1 MNNKIKLTAL
11 ILLLSASLSVF
22 SACSG
27 NDSRKTK
34 SSESSTAS
42 QSSDKASSDSSDAGK
57 DESKDGSNTEG
68 SQTSEEQSSK
78 ESTSD
83 PTDDKEKSDI
93 PELSEADN
101 TGEVV
106 NGILVY
112 ERKAFEQFFGY
123 DELAKSYGNTMQKL
137 ADYLG
142 DDIKV
147 YNVLVPTHCG
157 VQLPQNVMDEYGL
170 PDQNQYI
177 EDVFSCY
184 SKDGSN
190 PIVTVNTY
198 DTLMHHRDEYIYL
211 NTDHHWSGLGAYYA
225 YKDFCKAAGE
235 DYVKLSELEEGQIE
249 GYYGSLTAYID
260 DSYVDPD
267 TVVYYKTDKDITTK
281 VYENDGTGGTDTNL
295 IHSYADSSFAYG
307 VFLGGDNGLMV
318 SKNPDGNGKKI
329 AVVKESYGNAFCPYI
344 AYTYGETHMIDFRYI
359 TFDFKQYLIDNDIH
373 EVIFINNNMASATP
387 ARCEELEGLIKE

>member
-1 MNNKIKLTAL
+1 MNNKIK
-11 ILLLSASLSVF
+11 ILAMILVLSASLSVF

-27 NDSRKTK
+27 GDSRQPKT
-34 SSESSTAS
+34 SEGSTAS
-42 QSSDKASSDSSDAGK
+42 QSSSSDEKSDAASDASK
-57 DESKDGSNTEG
+57 TESTQQS
-68 SQTSEEQSSK
+68 SEEASK
-78 ESTSD
+78 ESKPD
-83 PTDDKEKSDI
+83 PTDEKEQGSV
-93 PELSEADN
+93 PELSSSDN
-101 TGEVV
+101 VGEVI

-112 ERKAFEQFFGY
+112 ERTAFEQFYGY
-123 DELAKSYGNTMQKL
+123 DELAKGYGETMQKL

-170 PDQNQYI
+170 PDQNKYI
-177 EDVFSCY
+177 QDVFSCY
-184 SKDGSN
+184 KTDGSN

-211 NTDHHWSGLGAYYA
+211 KTDHHWSGLGAYYA
-225 YKDFCKAAGE
+225 YKDFCKAAGV
-235 DYVKLSELEEGQIE
+235 DYVKLSELEKGEIE

-267 TVVYYKTDKDITTK
+267 TVEYYKTDKDITTK
-281 VYENDGTGGTDTNL
+281 VYDNDGTGGTDTNL

-373 EVIFINNNMASATP
+373 EVIFINNNMATATP
-387 ARCEELEGLIKE
+387 ARCEELEGLIK